1 MSQSITRNHFDEWMM
16 PVYAP
21 AAFIPVRGAGSRLW
35 DQQGKEYIDF
45 AGGIAVNALGH
56 AHPRLVQALTDQAGK
71 FWHTGNGYTNEP
83 ILRLAK
89 MLIDAT
95 FADRVFFCNSGAEAN
110 EAALKLARK
119 YAHDRFGS
127 EKSGI
132 VAFQNAFHG
141 RTLFTV
147 SAGGQPAYSRDFAP
161 LPPQIQHAVFNDL
174 ESAKALINDQTCAVI
189 VEPVQG
195 EGGVVPASV
204 EFLRGLRQ
212 LCDQHSALL
221 IFDEVQTGV
230 GRTGELYAYMHYGVT
245 PDVLTTAKAL
255 GGGFPI
261 GALLAT
267 EACASVMTVGTHGT
281 TYGGNPLAGAVAG
294 ELLSIVNTPEVFSG
308 VRQRH
313 QWLCERLQ
321 AINARYGLFKEIRG
335 LGLLRG
341 CVLNDAWA
349 GKAKTLSNLAAEE
362 GVMILI
368 AGANVVRFAP
378 ALNVSEEEVN
388 SGLDRVERA
397 CARFV
402 AGVSS

>member
-1 MSQSITRNHFDEWMM
+1 M
-16 PVYAP
+16 
-21 AAFIPVRGAGSRLW
+21 
-35 DQQGKEYIDF
+35 
-45 AGGIAVNALGH
+45 
-56 AHPRLVQALTDQAGK
+56 
-71 FWHTGNGYTNEP
+71 
-83 ILRLAK
+83 
-89 MLIDAT
+89 
-95 FADRVFFCNSGAEAN
+95 
-110 EAALKLARK
+110 
-119 YAHDRFGS
+119 
-127 EKSGI
+127 
-132 VAFQNAFHG
+132 
-141 RTLFTV
+141 
-147 SAGGQPAYSRDFAP
+147 
-161 LPPQIQHAVFNDL
+161 
-174 ESAKALINDQTCAVI
+174 
-189 VEPVQG
+189 
-195 EGGVVPASV
+195 
-204 EFLRGLRQ
+204 
-212 LCDQHSALL
+212 
-221 IFDEVQTGV
+221 QTGV

-294 ELLSIVNTPEVFSG
+294 ELLSIVNTPEVLSG

-313 QWLCERLQ
+313 QWFCERLQ

-335 LGLLRG
+335 LGLLLG

>member
-1 MSQSITRNHFDEWMM
+1 
-16 PVYAP
+16 
-21 AAFIPVRGAGSRLW
+21 
-35 DQQGKEYIDF
+35 
-45 AGGIAVNALGH
+45 
-56 AHPRLVQALTDQAGK
+56 
-71 FWHTGNGYTNEP
+71 
-83 ILRLAK
+83 LRPH
-89 MLIDAT
+89 
-95 FADRVFFCNSGAEAN
+95 N
-110 EAALKLARK
+110 
-119 YAHDRFGS
+119 
-127 EKSGI
+127 
-132 VAFQNAFHG
+132 
-141 RTLFTV
+141 
-147 SAGGQPAYSRDFAP
+147 
-161 LPPQIQHAVFNDL
+161 
-174 ESAKALINDQTCAVI
+174 
-189 VEPVQG
+189 
-195 EGGVVPASV
+195 
-204 EFLRGLRQ
+204 
-212 LCDQHSALL
+212 ALL

-294 ELLSIVNTPEVFSG
+294 ELLSIVNTPEVLSG

-313 QWLCERLQ
+313 QWFCERLQ

-335 LGLLRG
+335 LGLLLG

-349 GKAKTLSNLAAEE
+349 GKAKASATWRRKR
-362 GVMILI
+362 GDDLI

-397 CARFV
+397 CARFL

>member
-1 MSQSITRNHFDEWMM
+1 M
-16 PVYAP
+16 
-21 AAFIPVRGAGSRLW
+21 
-35 DQQGKEYIDF
+35 
-45 AGGIAVNALGH
+45 
-56 AHPRLVQALTDQAGK
+56 
-71 FWHTGNGYTNEP
+71 
-83 ILRLAK
+83 
-89 MLIDAT
+89 
-95 FADRVFFCNSGAEAN
+95 
-110 EAALKLARK
+110 
-119 YAHDRFGS
+119 
-127 EKSGI
+127 
-132 VAFQNAFHG
+132 
-141 RTLFTV
+141 
-147 SAGGQPAYSRDFAP
+147 
-161 LPPQIQHAVFNDL
+161 
-174 ESAKALINDQTCAVI
+174 I

-212 LCDQHSALL
+212 LCDQHNALL

-294 ELLSIVNTPEVFSG
+294 ELLSIVNTPEVLSG

-313 QWLCERLQ
+313 QWFCERLQ
-321 AINARYGLFKEIRG
+321 AINARYGLFKDPRHG
-335 LGLLRG
+335 TAARLR
-341 CVLNDAWA
+341 AKRHWA
-349 GKAKTLSNLAAEE
+349 GKAKTLSNGGGR

>member
-1 MSQSITRNHFDEWMM
+1 M
-16 PVYAP
+16 
-21 AAFIPVRGAGSRLW
+21 
-35 DQQGKEYIDF
+35 
-45 AGGIAVNALGH
+45 
-56 AHPRLVQALTDQAGK
+56 
-71 FWHTGNGYTNEP
+71 
-83 ILRLAK
+83 
-89 MLIDAT
+89 
-95 FADRVFFCNSGAEAN
+95 
-110 EAALKLARK
+110 
-119 YAHDRFGS
+119 
-127 EKSGI
+127 
-132 VAFQNAFHG
+132 
-141 RTLFTV
+141 
-147 SAGGQPAYSRDFAP
+147 
-161 LPPQIQHAVFNDL
+161 
-174 ESAKALINDQTCAVI
+174 I

-212 LCDQHSALL
+212 LCDQHNALL

-294 ELLSIVNTPEVFSG
+294 ELLSIVNTPEVLSG

-313 QWLCERLQ
+313 QWFCERLQ

-335 LGLLRG
+335 LGLLLG

-362 GVMILI
+362 GLIALI
-368 AGANVVRFAP
+368 AGPDVLRFAP
-378 ALNVSEEEVN
+378 ALNIPLADIAEAFVR
-388 SGLDRVERA
+388 LDRAV
-397 CARFV
+397 ARLTR
-402 AGVSS
+402 